1 MMLKINTEDL
11 KKSKGLIDLKLENIL
26 DLKFNNLTNINNI
39 LCEIVISKINNK
51 KIRKEKEL

>member
-1 MMLKINTEDL
+1 MMLEINTEDL
-11 KKSKGLIDLKLENIL
+11 KKSKGIIDLKLENIL

-51 KIRKEKEL
+51 NK